1 MLYLADTHAL
11 LWVLTNQKRRLGG
24 RARKA
29 FTAADKGQ
37 ALVRFSV
44 MTLLELDWLEA
55 AGKLQFKESLE
66 DLVQRLSVAPGY
78 DFVPLTAEIILRSR
92 KFHAFDSI
100 DRLIVATAEEL
111 DCPLITADRAIQER
125 NPVPIVWEEAVG
137 GLSRMPCFSSPGVK
151 TGRSTTSIAPRGN
164 GSFSTLQ
171 AKAGTTV
178 PLGRKGANT
187 SSASSPARRRKISL
201 NRRQS
206 SLACQSRQPSALGS
220 LSACRRQV

>member
-11 LWVLTNQKRRLGG
+11 VWVLTNQKRRLGA

-44 MTLLELDWLEA
+44 VTLLELDWLEA

-66 DLVQRLSVAPGY
+66 GLVQRLSVAPGY
-78 DFVPLTAEIILRSR
+78 DFVPLTAEMILRSR
-92 KFHAFDSI
+92 KFRAFDSI

-125 NPVPIVWEEAVG
+125 NPVPIVWD
-137 GLSRMPCFSSPGVK
+137 
-151 TGRSTTSIAPRGN
+151 
-164 GSFSTLQ
+164 
-171 AKAGTTV
+171 
-178 PLGRKGANT
+178 
-187 SSASSPARRRKISL
+187 
-201 NRRQS
+201 
-206 SLACQSRQPSALGS
+206 
-220 LSACRRQV
+220 